1 MSQLLRVNSTNH
13 IFSFKPQT
21 PIVLNPKKEYEL
33 ALRSFH
39 SYNSIPNIEDGE
51 KFYYYDTKNKL
62 HVIEFPTGS
71 YEITDIESFIR
82 KKMGLENSVDPDRD
96 FSLKPNN
103 NTLKCEIFTF
113 DGDRPTHTIY
123 EFAIKVDPGYIID
136 ETPSN
141 LLYLSVVP
149 QQEIHNITVLALDQE
164 DVTLA
169 PNYGAFLFDSCV
181 YSDIG
186 KELETVRDPGIVS
199 TVRALT
205 CCSPEESKHMSIA
218 GWNYPTVPIL
228 SSDKSF
234 SLLMPIFNM
243 FNDYPLITC
252 GRQTLRFV
260 RARNDND
267 CVIIKEKTVSGALTK
282 TSVKLVIESIELRI
296 KHIYPSDEVKEKLL
310 KFISTNRPIMKWFR
324 KWELH
329 ELPALTPSARREI
342 WSVKISTKVERPRYV
357 IVFFQT
363 EKRDNIQSDPTTFDH
378 IYIQSIRL
386 SLNGDYYPNERTQ
399 LDFDNNHFTEAH
411 FNYSEFQPSYTK
423 NTQKRILLDYLAF
436 KNRALF
442 VIDCS
447 KQEETMKSGSV
458 DVKLDIEAN
467 NGFPENTKAYCII
480 IHDVLMEYSP
490 LTEVLKNLS

>member
-1 MSQLLRVNSTNH
+1 MSVVYRKRKHDQLSSGEGGGNAATTVASP
-13 IFSFKPQT
+13 IFDLYS
-21 PIVLNPKKEYEL
+21 L
-33 ALRSFH
+33 
-39 SYNSIPNIEDGE
+39 
-51 KFYYYDTKNKL
+51 
-62 HVIEFPTGS
+62 PTF
-71 YEITDIESFIR
+71 DESIR
-82 KKMGLENSVDPDRD
+82 KIEYRPAAPFVKSFNCNDIVEISINQVDSFFFMQD
-96 FSLKPNN
+96 
-103 NTLKCEIFTF
+103 TLML
-113 DGDRPTHTIY
+113 
-123 EFAIKVDPGYIID
+123 IKGKLD
-136 ETPSN
+136 
-141 LLYLSVVP
+141 
-149 QQEIHNITVLALDQE
+149 ITGE
-164 DVTLA
+164 GDVTLA

-181 YSDIG
+181 YSESG

-205 CCSPEESKHMSIA
+205 CYSPEESKHMSIA

-234 SLLMPIFNM
+234 SLLMPLRHIFNM

-363 EKRDNIQSDPTTFDH
+363 EKRDKIQSDPTTFDH